1 MNNGSSRGVKEHRKS
16 AHDSWDAYQI
26 DLREQDTGSP
36 VIHLVLIDWCGDC
49 SRALLPHGKLGTQK
63 KGRVVQSQSVVSGLW
78 RFAEARSPSAT
89 LSWRPEVPTSL

>member
-36 VIHLVLIDWCGDC
+36 VIHGDC
-49 SRALLPHGKLGTQK
+49 SRALLPYGKLGTQK